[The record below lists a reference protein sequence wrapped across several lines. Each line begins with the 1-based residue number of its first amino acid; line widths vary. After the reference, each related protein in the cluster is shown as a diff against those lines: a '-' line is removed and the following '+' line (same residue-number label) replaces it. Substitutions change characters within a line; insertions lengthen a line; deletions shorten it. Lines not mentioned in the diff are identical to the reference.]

1 LNAAKT
7 TQSAGVITR
16 SGKEIERVLVSLY
29 EYGEPVF
36 AVLDEGKL
44 LFRSLLL
51 SVDSKQGCI
60 IVEASEDEAVNTAL
74 LARPRATFMSN
85 VEDLYLE
92 FPAADPQRSTF
103 LGKPAIQLRFPE
115 VLVSHPRR
123 VEPRTRVQRQPPL
136 KCIADA
142 EGIAAFESEIVD
154 IGSGGIG
161 FLVYTAGITL
171 EPGTILK
178 GCRIEQPGK
187 KPVFVDLE
195 VRYTLPVTL
204 ANGRVA
210 VRSGCRFVNP
220 SNNLLKLISSFMG
233 VKA

>member
-1 LNAAKT
+1 M
-7 TQSAGVITR
+7 ITR
-16 SGKEIERVLVSLY
+16 SGKEIERVLVALY

-36 AVLDEGKL
+36 AVVDDGKL

-60 IVEASEDEAVNTAL
+60 FVAPSDDEAVNTAL

-92 FPAADPQRSTF
+92 FSAADPQPKTF
-103 LGKPAIQLRFPE
+103 LGKPAIQMRFPE

-123 VEPRTRVQRQPPL
+123 VEPRSRLPKQPAL

-142 EGIAAFESEIVD
+142 AGIAAFESEIVD

-161 FLVYTAGITL
+161 FLVYTAGISL
-171 EPGTILK
+171 EPGTVLK

-187 KPVFVDLE
+187 AAVVVDLE
-195 VRYTLPVTL
+195 VRYTLPVDL
-204 ANGRVA
+204 AGGGRA

-220 SNNLLKLISSFMG
+220 SSELLKLISSFMG
-233 VKA
+233 TKA